1 MKTIALKLTVEEV
14 SALLELV
21 DTQLLRVKFID
32 TKFPGHK
39 SNPEKLKVATSAV
52 RSLRETFNLAKGFRN
67 REVAVV
73 HAA

>member
-1 MKTIALKLTVEEV
+1 MATIALKLTVEEL

-39 SNPEKLKVATSAV
+39 SNPEKLKVASSAV
-52 RSLRETFNLAKGFRN
+52 RSVREAFSLAKGFRN
-67 REVAVV
+67 REAVI